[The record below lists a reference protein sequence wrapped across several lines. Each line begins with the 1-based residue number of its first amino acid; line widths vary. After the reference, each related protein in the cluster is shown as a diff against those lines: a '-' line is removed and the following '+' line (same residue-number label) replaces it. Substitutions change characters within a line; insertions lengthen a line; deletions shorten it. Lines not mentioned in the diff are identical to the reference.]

1 MPALRLRLR
10 PVLTMKKRSS
20 KNHFETITGYAL
32 ERVRSRG
39 DLVRWAP
46 LENDKGSGALLLV
59 AKDSPLDSFPASIAG
74 IKLVLKQI
82 SRMEVQ
88 EP

>member
-1 MPALRLRLR
+1 
-10 PVLTMKKRSS
+10 MKKGSS
-20 KNHFETITGYAL
+20 KNHFEAINSYAL
-32 ERVRSRG
+32 ERLRSRG
-39 DLVRWAP
+39 DVFGWAP
-46 LENDKGSGALLLV
+46 LENDKEPSALLLV

-88 EP
+88 GP